1 MRKKW
6 TQEQIDYLRQA
17 YEKDVPR
24 KEMAIFLDRSVGSI
38 VTKAMALGIESNS
51 KYNNKY
57 KAIYQDSEWLLGQVL
72 LGKEPQ
78 DIATELG
85 VSRRVIEKW
94 LYEKNHFI
102 FREVYKLTPIQ
113 RQIVIWGT
121 LGDGHIDK
129 RDTQPLYIESHSIEE
144 KDYLFWKYEQLKP
157 MFNNPPTLYKGAE
170 KTFGNNKTYSCKDY
184 YRMSSKVINDLYT
197 IRDMSKIDKIKTL
210 DELGL
215 SLYLLDDGS
224 RNNSQWELCVAM
236 LSQKEKELFIN
247 ECETKFNLTAYMT
260 NCDNRYIKF
269 NALSSRKIDDII
281 LSTLPNDLDII
292 RKKIFNHRK
301 DLR

>member
-17 YEKDVPR
+17 YEKDIPR
-24 KEMAIFLDRSVGSI
+24 KEVATFLGRSVNA
-38 VTKAMALGIESNS
+38 VVNKANELGIKSNS
-51 KYNNKY
+51 KYSNNH
-57 KAIYQDSEWLLGQVL
+57 KAIYQDSEWLLNQVL

-94 LYEKNHFI
+94 LYEKNRFI

-129 RDTQPLYIESHSIEE
+129 RDTQPLYVESHSVGE

-157 MFNNPPTLYKGAE
+157 MFNKPPTLYKGTE
-170 KTFGNNKTYSCKDY
+170 KTFGDNKTYICNDY
-184 YRMSSKVINDLYT
+184 YRMSSKIIDDLYT
-197 IRDMSKIDKIKTL
+197 IRDMSRTDKIKTL

-224 RNNSQWELCVAM
+224 RNDSQWELCVAM
-236 LSQKEKELFIN
+236 FSQEEKELFIN
-247 ECETKFNLTAYMT
+247 ECKTKFDLTAYIV
-260 NCDNRYIKF
+260 NYDNRYIKF

-281 LSTLPNDLDII
+281 LSALPNDLDII
-292 RKKIFNHRK
+292 HKKIFNHRR

>member
-17 YEKDVPR
+17 YEKDIPR

-38 VTKAMALGIESNS
+38 ISKAMELGIKSNS

-57 KAIYQDSEWLLGQVL
+57 KAIYQNSEWLLSQVL

-129 RDTQPLYIESHSIEE
+129 RNTQPLYIESHSIEE

-157 MFNNPPTLYKGAE
+157 MFNNPPTPYKGTK
-170 KTFGNNKTYSCKDY
+170 KTFNNGKSYNCKDY

-224 RNNSQWELCVAM
+224 RSDSQWELCVAM
-236 LSQKEKELFIN
+236 LSQKEKEFFIN
-247 ECETKFNLTAYMT
+247 ECKTKFDLTAYIV
-260 NCDNRYIKF
+260 NHDNRYIKF

-281 LSTLPNDLDII
+281 LSVLPNDLDII
-292 RKKIFNHRK
+292 YKKIFNHRK
-301 DLR
+301 DLC